1 MLRSPTVRQL
11 YTMTR
16 STDQVVQ
23 ALFARSE
30 LPPLEPGTKVYDQ
43 SLTKDIK
50 GLKEDKFVI
59 AGELSIDSW
68 MSVQGV
74 ELIIQL
80 YI

>member
-1 MLRSPTVRQL
+1 MLRSLPVRHI

-16 STDQVVQ
+16 SADQIVH

-50 GLKEDKFVI
+50 SLKEDKFVI
-59 AGELSIDSW
+59 AGKLVRGLLD
-68 MSVQGV
+68 VLKV
-74 ELIIQL
+74 EA
-80 YI
+80 

>member
-1 MLRSPTVRQL
+1 MLRSLTVRQL

-59 AGELSIDSW
+59 AGELSVDSW